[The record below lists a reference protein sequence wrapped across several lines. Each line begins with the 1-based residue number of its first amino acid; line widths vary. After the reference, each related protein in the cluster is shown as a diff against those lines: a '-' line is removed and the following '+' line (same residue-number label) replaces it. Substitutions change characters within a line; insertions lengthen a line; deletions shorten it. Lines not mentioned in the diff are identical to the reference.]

1 MLRQFDKA
9 KRTSAVVSFY
19 GTLPFRLPKSD
30 VIRLVL
36 STMNAVVQ
44 GLNVQKRHVG
54 VTNTYSNLLGIDGD
68 CFHAF

>member
-19 GTLPFRLPKSD
+19 GTLTFRLPKPD

-36 STMNAVVQ
+36 STMNVEIRD
-44 GLNVQKRHVG
+44 LNVQMDRVG
-54 VTNTYSNLLGIDGD
+54 VTNTYSKLFGTGGD